1 MDLAYVKKVIS
12 LGNCLMWN
20 SLMLANSQTIT
31 SICILDSDIFTDK
44 KSLLL
49 SLLDT
54 EVVKYDSS

>member
-1 MDLAYVKKVIS
+1 
-12 LGNCLMWN
+12 
-20 SLMLANSQTIT
+20 MLTNSQTTT
-31 SICILDSDIFTDK
+31 SICILDSDNFTDK